1 MARHSNLGR
10 PDRSG
15 RVTTVSSI
23 RRRTDA
29 TPRDVRKRIQ
39 KDQLEK
45 ICLNGTLRVMR
56 LVSWRGF

>member
-15 RVTTVSSI
+15 RVTTVSSV
-23 RRRTDA
+23 RRRIHA
-29 TPRDVRKRIQ
+29 KRIQ
-39 KDQLEK
+39 KDQLED
-45 ICLNGTLRVMR
+45 ICLNGTLRVLC